1 MRGVAD
7 KLLLMKLTI
16 SRIAIAQASL
26 RNMTIVPKAL
36 NASAVGFSAPS
47 SSMKYILIGCT
58 EGRRG
63 RRRNVRNESRCV
75 AGRTSQTHVIHPHTR
90 IYSFFA
96 KAEDVPVE
104 RLAPPPQLAKE
115 NGGKP
120 NHDNNDHE
128 HAVQPKPYIGSGCCR
143 FRFPST
149 FDCSYNAC

>member
-1 MRGVAD
+1 MI
-7 KLLLMKLTI
+7 KHTI
-16 SRIAIAQASL
+16 STIAIAQASL
-26 RNMTIVPKAL
+26 RNMTIVSKAL
-36 NASAVGFSAPS
+36 NASAVGFSVPS

-63 RRRNVRNESRCV
+63 RRRKVRNEGRCA
-75 AGRTSQTHVIHPHTR
+75 AGRSSQTQFIHPHMH

-104 RLAPPPQLAKE
+104 RLAPRPQLAKE

-120 NHDNNDHE
+120 NHDYNDHK
-128 HAVQPKPYIGSGCCR
+128 HAVQPNPQIRSGRCR
-143 FRFPST
+143 FRFPGT

>member
-58 EGRRG
+58 EKRRG
-63 RRRNVRNESRCV
+63 RRRKVRNESRCV

-90 IYSFFA
+90 IYAFFA

-104 RLAPPPQLAKE
+104 RLAPRPQLAKE

-120 NHDNNDHE
+120 NHDYNDHK
-128 HAVQPKPYIGSGCCR
+128 HAVQPNPQIRSGRCR
-143 FRFPST
+143 FRFPGT
-149 FDCSYNAC
+149 FGCSHNTC

>member
-1 MRGVAD
+1 MQAWIPNY
-7 KLLLMKLTI
+7 KNIKLTI
-16 SRIAIAQASL
+16 STIAIAQDSL
-26 RNMTIVPKAL
+26 WNMTIVSKAL
-36 NASAVGFSAPS
+36 NASAVGFSVPS

-63 RRRNVRNESRCV
+63 RRRKVRNEGRC
-75 AGRTSQTHVIHPHTR
+75 AADRSSQTQFIHPHMH

-104 RLAPPPQLAKE
+104 RLAPRPQLAKE

-128 HAVQPKPYIGSGCCR
+128 HAVQPKPQIGSGRCR
-143 FRFPST
+143 FRFRGT